1 METHPLCRALQACGF
16 AQSKLSLYGHEEE
29 PIPKAIEHELMDWL
43 ADQRSLLGGS
53 TGARAEIG

>member
-1 METHPLCRALQACGF
+1 M
-16 AQSKLSLYGHEEE
+16 GHEEE
-29 PIPKAIEHELMDWL
+29 LIPKAIEHELMDWL